1 VPFDN
6 NLAERD
12 LRMLKVQQKIS
23 GCFRSWDGAEHAAA
37 IRSYMSTMHK
47 QGHNPLHVLRELFA
61 GRLLAPSPSG

>member
-1 VPFDN
+1 
-6 NLAERD
+6 
-12 LRMLKVQQKIS
+12 VQQKIS